1 MIITDDTPESP
12 IKTALIN
19 LPLQY
24 STPPPAYG
32 STSSNVPRRVSP
44 VPPGPMYNNTS
55 PLRQPEP
62 PCRRSPTRRFLKAF
76 CVAILIWFLAA
87 MFMSSIVN
95 VGGSHYGGVYLQ
107 DVLDSDFPIPDG
119 YTVRECIR
127 GQDLTSTGSGGGF
140 SAVGQRYSAQTSFDL
155 PLKSET
161 LFLLSQGSLSSG
173 VAKVVTSPTLTDVVR
188 VDVAIQ
194 YYKRRVLDYVRV
206 CLLQRQEGENGV
218 GVFTP
223 RWFNAP
229 SYQDRLYFD
238 ITVTIPEPSSS
249 SASNIKNFETDVQNV
264 AQLLKDLENRV
275 HFGKISLR
283 GSNAPI
289 QAESLEFDYGK
300 IITSNAPIKIN
311 SLDAIGAEVRTT
323 NSPIKG
329 FFVASGSLILK
340 TSNAPIR
347 ADVNL
352 GDMDVTRS
360 TLELTTSNNIIE
372 AGIKLFSPSSD
383 VSTHTSNGPLQVKVL
398 ESPVDSKV
406 KLDARTSNAFAEVW
420 LPPTYEGTYS
430 LSTSHMQPSLLVEEK
445 SDPAGRGRRRTVKQN
460 TVRRGET
467 VGEVYW
473 DERNRVRGT
482 ASVRSSNGPVSLKL

>member
-1 MIITDDTPESP
+1 MIIADDTPESP
-12 IKTALIN
+12 AKTAPTN

-32 STSSNVPRRVSP
+32 SASLNVPRRVSP
-44 VPPGPMYNNTS
+44 VPPGPMYN
-55 PLRQPEP
+55 PLPLEP
-62 PCRRSPTRRFLKAF
+62 PCRRSPTKRFLKAF

-87 MFMSSIVN
+87 MFMSSIMN
-95 VGGSHYGGVYLQ
+95 AGGSYRGGGYLQ
-107 DVLDSDFPIPDG
+107 DVPDSDFPIPNG

-127 GQDLTSTGSGGGF
+127 GEDWTSAGSGGGF
-140 SAVGQRYSAQTSFDL
+140 PGQQYSAHTSFDL

-173 VAKVVTSPTLTDVVR
+173 VVKVVTSPALTDVVR

-194 YYKRRVLDYVRV
+194 YYKRRVLDYARV
-206 CLLQRQEGENGV
+206 CLLARQEGENGV

-223 RWFNAP
+223 RWFNNP
-229 SYQDRLYFD
+229 SYQDRPYFD
-238 ITVTIPEPSSS
+238 ITVTIPEPSST
-249 SASNIKNFETDVQNV
+249 SACNIKNFETDVQNF
-264 AQLLKDLENRV
+264 AQLFQDLENRV
-275 HFGKISLR
+275 HFSQISLR
-283 GSNAPI
+283 GSNGPI
-289 QAESLEFDYGK
+289 QAESLQFDYGK
-300 IITSNAPIKIN
+300 IVTSNAPIQIN
-311 SLDAIGAEVRTT
+311 SLDAIGADVRTT

-329 FFVASGSLILK
+329 IFVASGSLVLK

-347 ADVNL
+347 VDVDL
-352 GDMDVTRS
+352 GDMDTTKS

-383 VSTHTSNGPLQVKVL
+383 VSAHTSNGPLEIKVL
-398 ESPVDSKV
+398 QSPVDSKV

-420 LPPTYEGTYS
+420 LPPTYEGAYS
-430 LSTSHMQPSLLVEEK
+430 LSTSHMQPSLLVEEM
-445 SDPAGRGRRRTVKQN
+445 SDPAGRGRRRTVRQN

-473 DERNRVRGT
+473 DERNRGRGT